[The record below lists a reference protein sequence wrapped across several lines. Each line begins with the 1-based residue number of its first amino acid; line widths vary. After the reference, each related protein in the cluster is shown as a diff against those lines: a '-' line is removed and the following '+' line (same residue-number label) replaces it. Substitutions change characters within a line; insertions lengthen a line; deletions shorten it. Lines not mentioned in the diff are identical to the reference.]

1 MKTFET
7 PKAEIVMLNSAEI
20 IVTSSCTENTDT
32 CSDDNNL
39 PDI

>member
-20 IVTSSCTENTDT
+20 IVTSNCTEDT
-32 CSDDNNL
+32 VPCSDDNNL

>member
-7 PKAEIVMLNSAEI
+7 PKAEIVMFNSAEI
-20 IVTSSCTENTDT
+20 IVTSNTDP
-32 CSDDNNL
+32 CLDNNDL